1 LKKQKAIVHISLIA
15 LFAALTAAGTFITFP
30 LGPVPIVLQ
39 NMFAMLSGLLMG
51 PFLGGGAVLLYL
63 VAGAIGVP
71 VFAGATGGFVNF
83 LSPSGGYLYGY
94 FLSAVMAGFVAGRPR
109 LEVQTPLW
117 RIAIAGV
124 LGMLVIYVPGVIQ
137 LKIVLSCERWLDAF
151 VIGFFPFLIGDAIK
165 CAVAVAISFRL
176 RRIIANH
183 L

>member
-1 LKKQKAIVHISLIA
+1 MLTKQKVIVHISLIA

-63 VAGAIGVP
+63 AAGAIGVP

-94 FLSAVMAGFVAGRPR
+94 FLSAVIAGLIAGTPR
-109 LEVQTPLW
+109 LGVKTPLW
-117 RIAIAGV
+117 RIVIAGV
-124 LGMLVIYVPGVIQ
+124 LGMLVIYIPGVIQ
-137 LKIVLSCERWLDAF
+137 LKIVLSCGWLDAF
-151 VIGFFPFLIGDAIK
+151 VFGFFPFLIGDSIK
-165 CAVAVAISFRL
+165 CAAAVAISFRL
-176 RRIIANH
+176 RRLIANH